1 MQADEYCNEL
11 EVTIFDS
18 ITEVTVLSR
27 NMKEIK
33 TREEMIS
40 DLRIHLEDIEERLP
54 NISQENEAL
63 EEQVSYY
70 IVFEL

>member
-1 MQADEYCNEL
+1 
-11 EVTIFDS
+11 
-18 ITEVTVLSR
+18 
-27 NMKEIK
+27 MKEMK

>member
-11 EVTIFDS
+11 GVTLFDS
-18 ITEVTVLSR
+18 ITEVTVLSL
-27 NMKEIK
+27 NMKEMK
-33 TREEMIS
+33 TREEMVS